1 MNIAHDGEPRFL
13 ASDFD
18 ILHLMK
24 DIVIGASLSG
34 KTTVARYLRSNT
46 NILVSEMDEEL
57 TKLNNGR
64 YPTDA
69 EHKHGSLAPKVIKGL
84 LNKKDVLFF
93 TNTDYFSLDN
103 LREARDKGFKIIQLE
118 LNLDEL
124 NRRNKN
130 RVKNEGYDD
139 LSEWFE
145 GMVVYQEK
153 IRNAGVVD
161 IVIDASQPVKRISE
175 EIQGVFVR

>member
-1 MNIAHDGEPRFL
+1 
-13 ASDFD
+13 
-18 ILHLMK
+18 
-24 DIVIGASLSG
+24 
-34 KTTVARYLRSNT
+34 
-46 NILVSEMDEEL
+46 MDEEL
-57 TKLNNGR
+57 TKLNNGK
-64 YPTDA
+64 YPTDV
-69 EHKHGSLAPKVIKGL
+69 EHKHKNLAPKVIKDL

-93 TNTDYFSLDN
+93 TNTDYFSLDD
-103 LREARDKGFKIIQLE
+103 LRKAKDKGFKIIQFE

-153 IRNAGVVD
+153 IRNAGAVD
-161 IVIDASQPVKRISE
+161 IVIDASLSVERISE
-175 EIQGVFVR
+175 EIQRALVR

>member
-1 MNIAHDGEPRFL
+1 
-13 ASDFD
+13 
-18 ILHLMK
+18 MK
-24 DIVIGASLSG
+24 GIVIGASLSG

-46 NILVSEMDEEL
+46 NISVSEMDEEL
-57 TKLNNGR
+57 TRLNNGK
-64 YPTDA
+64 YPSDIK
-69 EHKHGSLAPKVIKGL
+69 HKHESIAPKVIKDL
-84 LNKKDVLFF
+84 LNKENVLFF
-93 TNTDYFSLDN
+93 TNTDYFSLED
-103 LREARDKGFKIIQLE
+103 LREAKDKGFKIIQLE

-124 NRRNKN
+124 NKRNKN

-161 IVIDASQPVKRISE
+161 IVIDASQSVKKMSE
-175 EIQGVFVR
+175 EIQRVFVK